1 MNTLGYFIL
10 SATVLS
16 LPSTA
21 TAVAPNHGV
30 FGQPVSNA
38 ELSQIR
44 GRFVDGNKILFFG
57 VSMRTDWHLNDGT
70 LHEMEMR
77 FNVDFNNG
85 RFRPSLNLFKA
96 ALPSVM
102 TKTTVAEMLKAEL
115 EEPITASETPII
127 APEIPIIASETP
139 VLASETPI
147 TPTEAP
153 VTETVVQAPVA
164 PVVAP
169 DTGTPG
175 TVVNESLDNISGVVQ
190 NIQVAGDGNSVLNDV
205 TWEVTDQK
213 IDSGSETLEQIAT
226 ASSTTTSANNVT
238 TQVQVQSD
246 KIGYVINAPGQ
257 GQVSQQISSDAVR
270 GLLQSTQ
277 LVGDINRV
285 LNKMHLQ
292 IQVDPAGNNRRINNL
307 RSTLSNLRG
316 LN

>member
-96 ALPSVM
+96 ALPSIA
-102 TKTTVAEMLKAEL
+102 TKTTIAKILEAEMED
-115 EEPITASETPII
+115 
-127 APEIPIIASETP
+127 PIIASETP
-139 VLASETPI
+139 VTTAETPVV
-147 TPTEAP
+147 PTEVPNIEAVAP
-153 VTETVVQAPVA
+153 QAPVAQA

-213 IDSGSETLEQIAT
+213 IDSGSETLEEIAT
-226 ASSTTTSANNVT
+226 SSSTTTSANNVT
-238 TQVQVQSD
+238 TQVQVQGD

-257 GQVSQQISSDAVR
+257 GQVRQQISSDAVR
-270 GLLQSTQ
+270 GLVQSTQ

-285 LNKMHLQ
+285 LNQMHLQ
-292 IQVDPAGNNRRINNL
+292 IQVDPSGNNRRINNL
-307 RSTLSNLRG
+307 RSALSNLRG

>member
-115 EEPITASETPII
+115 EEPV
-127 APEIPIIASETP
+127 IASETSITTP
-139 VLASETPI
+139 ETQVIAPETPI
-147 TPTEAP
+147 TSTEAP
-153 VTETVVQAPVA
+153 VIETVAQTPEPVR
-164 PVVAP
+164 VVAP

-175 TVVNESLDNISGVVQ
+175 TVVNDSLDNISGVVQ

-205 TWEVTDQK
+205 TWEVTDQQ
-213 IDSGSETLEQIAT
+213 ISSGSEALEEIAT
-226 ASSTTTSANNVT
+226 TSNTITSANNVT
-238 TQVQVQSD
+238 TQVQVQGD

-270 GLLQSTQ
+270 GLIQSTQ

>member
-21 TAVAPNHGV
+21 TAVAPHHGV

-85 RFRPSLNLFKA
+85 RFRPSFNLFKA

-115 EEPITASETPII
+115 EDPGPTPETPVIASETPII
-127 APEIPIIASETP
+127 APESPITSTETP
-139 VLASETPI
+139 AI
-147 TPTEAP
+147 
-153 VTETVVQAPVA
+153 ETVAQAPEPVR
-164 PVVAP
+164 VVAP
-169 DTGTPG
+169 NIGTPG
-175 TVVNESLDNISGVVQ
+175 TVVNDSLDNISGVVQ

-213 IDSGSETLEQIAT
+213 ISSGSETLEEIAAT
-226 ASSTTTSANNVT
+226 SNTITSANNVT
-238 TQVQVQSD
+238 TQVQVQGD

-270 GLLQSTQ
+270 GLIQSTQ

>member
-102 TKTTVAEMLKAEL
+102 TKTTVAEMLKTEL
-115 EEPITASETPII
+115 EDPGSTPE
-127 APEIPIIASETP
+127 APVIASETP
-139 VLASETPI
+139 NIAPETPV
-147 TPTEAP
+147 TSTEAP
-153 VTETVVQAPVA
+153 SIETVAQAPAPAVA

-175 TVVNESLDNISGVVQ
+175 TVVNDSLDNISGVVQ

-213 IDSGSETLEQIAT
+213 ISSGSETLEEIAT
-226 ASSTTTSANNVT
+226 TSNTTTSTNNVT
-238 TQVQVQSD
+238 TQVQVQGD

-270 GLLQSTQ
+270 GLIQSTQ